1 MPDISSRELVQKTL
15 LFDNPARAPVH
26 LWLLPWATDHYP
38 QAVDRIRS
46 EFPDDI
52 VSAPGFCTQET
63 KRNGDPYD
71 IGEYVDEWG
80 CIFENRQKGVI
91 GEVKK
96 AAIPELGDL
105 SSLSV
110 PYESLTINKETINAF
125 CRSTDRF
132 VMGGC
137 CPRPFERMQFLRTS
151 VNLYLDI
158 AENSSEFR
166 ALLDKVHSFYME
178 ELELWAKTDV
188 DGLSFMDDWGAQRAL
203 LISPKH
209 WREIFKPLY
218 KDYIDLAHH
227 YGKSIFMHSDGCI
240 ADIVP
245 DLVDLGLD
253 ALNSQ
258 LFVMDIE
265 DLGEKFA
272 GKITFWGEIDRQYLL
287 PFGTPE
293 QVQAAVRRVK
303 NALWKNGGCI
313 AQCEFGAGAKPENVR
328 TVFETWRRII

>member
-15 LFDNPARAPVH
+15 LFDNPVRAPVH

-272 GKITFWGEIDRQYLL
+272 GKITFWGEIDRQ
-287 PFGTPE
+287 
-293 QVQAAVRRVK
+293 
-303 NALWKNGGCI
+303 
-313 AQCEFGAGAKPENVR
+313 
-328 TVFETWRRII
+328 

>member
-1 MPDISSRELVQKTL
+1 
-15 LFDNPARAPVH
+15 
-26 LWLLPWATDHYP
+26 
-38 QAVDRIRS
+38 
-46 EFPDDI
+46 
-52 VSAPGFCTQET
+52 
-63 KRNGDPYD
+63 
-71 IGEYVDEWG
+71 
-80 CIFENRQKGVI
+80 
-91 GEVKK
+91 
-96 AAIPELGDL
+96 
-105 SSLSV
+105 
-110 PYESLTINKETINAF
+110 
-125 CRSTDRF
+125 
-132 VMGGC
+132 
-137 CPRPFERMQFLRTS
+137 MQFLRTS

-203 LISPKH
+203 LISPKR